1 MGCLRRLGCL
11 AVFAVLVVVGFLTRD
26 MWLSELRRTPAPGSA
41 EANLRTWQAL
51 TPAGASRAKKELERL
66 QTSRGPVFVNIA
78 AGDLAAYILQELSRT
93 LPSSADSI
101 EAAAIGD
108 RLCVRAVVRI
118 SDLGDRKAMGPVA
131 MLLGDRERLHL
142 CGELRIIQ
150 PGFAE
155 LRVKELKIRELS
167 LPQGLIPRLIRQISR
182 GERPSGLSE
191 DGLPLRTPDYIGDVR
206 VQNGQITLY
215 KNALRR

>member
-11 AVFAVLVVVGFLTRD
+11 AVLVVLCIVAFLTRD
-26 MWLSELRRTPAPGSA
+26 MWLSKIRRTPGADSTLLAGPA
-41 EANLRTWQAL
+41 WQPL
-51 TPAGASRAKKELERL
+51 TAAGAQRAKTSLERL
-66 QTSRGPVFVNIA
+66 RSTRGPVFLTVA
-78 AGDLAAYILQELSRT
+78 PGDLAAYILQELSRT

-118 SDLGDRKAMGPVA
+118 SDLGDKGAMGPVA

-142 CGELRIIQ
+142 CGVLRIIRPGAAELQVKELRIRD
-150 PGFAE
+150 F
-155 LRVKELKIRELS
+155 S
-167 LPQGLIPRLIRQISR
+167 LPQALIPRLIRQISR
-182 GERPSGLSE
+182 GERPPGLSE

-206 VQNGQITLY
+206 VQNGQITIY
-215 KNALRR
+215 KAVQGR